1 MNDKEYLSRLLQSA
15 YATSSFSDFAKQF
28 PMTSDEALKPK
39 VVSKKAWD
47 TLCSWIVELIIVDG
61 KQVDIGY
68 SNREKSEI
76 RITIQYVN
84 PNGDTAG
91 SETADVYRLLK
102 DDIGVAVLPERISK
116 ILRGVWNKKELER
129 YQTDSQYFINRYTY
143 ITGVDPYKK

>member
-1 MNDKEYLSRLLQSA
+1 MNDKEYLNGLIQQA

-28 PMTSDEALKPK
+28 PMTSEEALKPK
-39 VVSKKAWD
+39 VVSKKAWN
-47 TLCSWIVELIIVDG
+47 TLRSWIAELIIVDG

-91 SETADVYRLLK
+91 SEIADVYRISK

-116 ILRGVWNKKELER
+116 LLRDVWNQKELER
-129 YQTDSQYFINRYTY
+129 CKSNPQYFINRYTY
-143 ITGVDPYKK
+143 IIGADPYKK